1 MTNARQELGRRGE
14 DAACAFL
21 EQKGMQI
28 IERNWKCSYG
38 EADIIALDNGELV
51 FCEVKT
57 RKGTSAGLPEDAVTP
72 RKQQRY
78 IKMAQ
83 LYQARS
89 QNDCDAIR
97 FDVISIFQYSETQA
111 LLRYLKNAFDGT
123 ARP

>member
-38 EADIIALDNGELV
+38 EADIIAFDNGELV